1 MFSFIFS
8 SVVFSRYTCLLPQL
22 HVSFFPI
29 DSHMR
34 GCKFV
39 SVLLF
44 LLAKASVT
52 DPVGNT
58 ELTLGSVAQNGAG

>member
-1 MFSFIFS
+1 MFFFIFS
-8 SVVFSRYTCLLPQL
+8 PVVFSRYTCLLPQL
-22 HVSFFPI
+22 HVSFFPLY
-29 DSHMR
+29 SHMR

-44 LLAKASVT
+44 FLLAISSVT

-58 ELTLGSVAQNGAG
+58 ALTVGTVVENK